1 MSDHSNALILIVDDS
16 STMRRIMRLTLSK
29 CGYANTEEAEN
40 GALGLEKAKQ
50 KQFDCIISDWNM
62 PEMTGVEMVSHL
74 RQLPNYANTPIMMV
88 TTEGG
93 KEAVVEALKAGVS
106 SFIVKPFT
114 ADVLRKKMDTLW
126 GD

>member
-1 MSDHSNALILIVDDS
+1 MSDHTKAQILIVDDS

-29 CGYANTEEAEN
+29 CGYDNTEEAEN
-40 GALGLEKAKQ
+40 GRLGLEAAKAKQ
-50 KQFDCIISDWNM
+50 YDCIISDWNM
-62 PEMTGVEMVSHL
+62 PEMTGVEMVGEL
-74 RQLPNYANTPIMMV
+74 RKLPNYASIPIMMV

-93 KEAVVEALKAGVS
+93 KEAVVEALQAGVS

-126 GD
+126 GE

>member
-1 MSDHSNALILIVDDS
+1 MSDHTNAQILIVDDS

-29 CGYANTEEAEN
+29 CGYNNNEEAEN
-40 GALGLEKAKQ
+40 GRQGLEKART

-62 PEMTGVEMVSHL
+62 PEMTGVEMVVEL
-74 RQLPNYANTPIMMV
+74 RKLPNYASIPIMMV

-93 KEAVVEALKAGVS
+93 KEAVVEALQAGVS

>member
-16 STMRRIMRLTLSK
+16 STMRRIMRLTLKK
-29 CGYANTEEAEN
+29 CGYENTEEAEN
-40 GALGLEKAKQ
+40 GRLGLETAQ
-50 KQFDCIISDWNM
+50 TKQFDCIISDWNM
-62 PEMTGVEMVSHL
+62 PEMTGVEMVAEL
-74 RQLPNYANTPIMMV
+74 RKLPAYTSIPIMMV

-93 KEAVVEALKAGVS
+93 KDAVVQALQAGVS

-114 ADVLRKKMDTLW
+114 ADVLRQKMDTLW

>member
-1 MSDHSNALILIVDDS
+1 MSDHTNAQILIVDDS

-29 CGYANTEEAEN
+29 CGYDNTEEAEN
-40 GALGLEKAKQ
+40 GRLGLEAAKAKQ
-50 KQFDCIISDWNM
+50 YDCIISDWNM
-62 PEMTGVEMVSHL
+62 PEMTGVEMVGEL
-74 RQLPNYANTPIMMV
+74 RKLPNYASIPIMMV

-93 KEAVVEALKAGVS
+93 KEAVVEALQAGVS

-126 GD
+126 GE

>member
-1 MSDHSNALILIVDDS
+1 MSDHSNAQILIVDDS

-29 CGYANTEEAEN
+29 CGYSNTEEAEN
-40 GALGLEKAKQ
+40 GLLGLEKAKTT
-50 KQFDCIISDWNM
+50 QFECIISDWNM
-62 PEMTGVEMVSHL
+62 PEMTGVEMVAEL
-74 RQLPNYANTPIMMV
+74 RKLPNYASIPILMV

-93 KEAVVEALKAGVS
+93 KEAVVEALQAGVS

-114 ADVLRKKMDTLW
+114 ADVLRQKMDTLW

>member
-1 MSDHSNALILIVDDS
+1 MSDHSKAQILIVDDS

-29 CGYANTEEAEN
+29 CGYDNNEEAEN
-40 GALGLEKAKQ
+40 GMLGLEKAKT

-62 PEMTGVEMVSHL
+62 PEMTGVEMVVEL
-74 RQLPNYANTPIMMV
+74 RKLPNYASIPIMMV

-93 KEAVVEALKAGVS
+93 KDAVVEALQAGVS

-114 ADVLRKKMDTLW
+114 ADVLRKKMETLW

>member
-1 MSDHSNALILIVDDS
+1 MSDHTKAQILIVDDS

-29 CGYANTEEAEN
+29 CGYDNTEEAEN
-40 GALGLEKAKQ
+40 GRLGLEAAKAKQ
-50 KQFDCIISDWNM
+50 YDCIISDWNM
-62 PEMTGVEMVSHL
+62 PEMTGVEMVGEL
-74 RQLPNYANTPIMMV
+74 RKLPNYSSIPIMMV

-93 KEAVVEALKAGVS
+93 KEAVVEALQAGVS

-126 GD
+126 GE